1 MTILLLEDEYPAAE
15 RLRRLLATAAPAA
28 QVLAVLDTVAGALAW
43 LAAHPA
49 PDLILSDI
57 QLADGLSFDVFAQA
71 VVRSPVVFTT
81 AYDQYAIRA
90 FEANSIAYLLK
101 PVKLP
106 ELAKALAKWRQ
117 WPSVVPYPPDA
128 LPHPPAP
135 SPPGEGEPDVII
147 TPTSIIIQNSPSGS
161 PSPGGEGAGGWGNTP
176 ALALE
181 RLLDALPRPQRTYKA
196 RFLVRQGEALL
207 PLPAAEVAWFWS
219 RHDTTT
225 LATLGGQR
233 YVVDYTLEQ
242 LEALLDPT
250 QFFRLSRQVL
260 AQLPAVRRVVPHLG
274 GKLLV
279 ELSPALGAGT
289 EALVSKEKAGPLRR
303 WLEGPAG

>member
-1 MTILLLEDEYPAAE
+1 LPAPRQRLLFAMTILLLEDEYPAAE
-15 RLRRLLATAAPAA
+15 RLRRLLAQAAPTA

-106 ELAKALAKWRQ
+106 ELEKALAKWRQ
-117 WPSVVPYPPDA
+117 WPGSPAGSEELRVKSEELSV
-128 LPHPPAP
+128 LSIAP
-135 SPPGEGEPDVII
+135 EAVSAELRTESEKLRLLS
-147 TPTSIIIQNSPSGS
+147 TELLNRLTLNSQLLTLNSP
-161 PSPGGEGAGGWGNTP
+161 
-176 ALALE
+176 
-181 RLLDALPRPQRTYKA
+181 YKA

-207 PLPAAEVAWFWS
+207 PLPVAEVAWFWS

-279 ELSPALGAGT
+279 ELSPALGAGA
-289 EALVSKEKAGPLRR
+289 EALVSKEKASPLRR

>member
-15 RLRRLLATAAPAA
+15 RLQRLLAEAAPTA

-43 LAAHPA
+43 LATHPA
-49 PDLILSDI
+49 PSLILSDV
-57 QLADGLSFDVFAQA
+57 QLADGLSFEVFAQA
-71 VVRSPVVFTT
+71 VVRSPVIFTT

-106 ELAKALAKWRQ
+106 ELAKALAKWQQ
-117 WPSVVPYPPDA
+117 WPGA
-128 LPHPPAP
+128 LT
-135 SPPGEGEPDVII
+135 SPPGPHASEEGGPTDNKRLPSVG
-147 TPTSIIIQNSPSGS
+147 TPLSA
-161 PSPGGEGAGGWGNTP
+161 GEGGRGEEVAP

-181 RLLDALPRPQRTYKA
+181 HLLDALPRPQRAYKT

-207 PLPAAEVAWFWS
+207 PLPTAEVAWFQS

-242 LEALLDPT
+242 LEALLDPA

-260 AQLPAVRRVVPHLG
+260 AQLPTVRRLVPHLG

-289 EALVSKEKAGPLRR
+289 EALVSKEKASALRR
-303 WLEGPAG
+303 WLEGPVG